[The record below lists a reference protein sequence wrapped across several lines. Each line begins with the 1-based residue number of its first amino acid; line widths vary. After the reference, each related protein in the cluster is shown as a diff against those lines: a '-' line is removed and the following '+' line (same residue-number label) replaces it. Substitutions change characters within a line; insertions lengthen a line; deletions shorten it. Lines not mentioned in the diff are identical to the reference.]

1 MYSRKEIVQ
10 MIDEQGVYEVVRSV
24 ASFEVDDLELRKYFD
39 EAEDA
44 MQELLDYV
52 EPEMED

>member
-44 MQELLDYV
+44 MQELLDYI